1 MTPTFSIRDE
11 IVEVINK
18 LFVYTDGQVWNKL
31 IDEVFAGEVSFDM
44 SSVGGEKMETTPEN
58 ICAIW
63 KKGFEGIDAV
73 NHLAGN
79 YLIHINNNT
88 ASAFAYATATHY
100 KASAIKGNT
109 REFVGTYNIG
119 LIKNETGWRINQFKY
134 NLKYITGNTDLA

>member
-1 MTPTFSIRDE
+1 MMQTFSLRDE

-18 LFVYTDGQVWNKL
+18 LFVYTDEQAWDKL
-31 IDEVFAGEVSFDM
+31 MDEVFAGKVLFDM
-44 SSVGGEKMETTPEN
+44 SSLGGEKMETTAEN

-63 KKGFEGIDAV
+63 KNGFEGIDAI

-79 YLIHINNNT
+79 YLIHINDNT

-100 KASAIKGNT
+100 KASATKGST

-119 LIKNETGWRINQFKY
+119 LIKNENGWRIDQFKY
-134 NLKYITGNTDLA
+134 NLKYATGNTDLV